1 MSRPADPNAKIDLLR
16 AAEEVFLEH
25 GLEKARIE
33 DITARAGRSKGAF
46 YLHFESKEEA
56 FRQIVETFVAR
67 LSGCIDAANDVHI
80 TAAGDPESFLQRC
93 AEIDLEIL
101 DFMWQNRGV
110 VQLML
115 EGGGS
120 IDFNY
125 LIDEF
130 AERSRQNTKRLLA
143 WGAEHGLYRADLD
156 FEVASLVMSGA
167 YDRIVRDLVRR
178 DRKPDLRALVTGL
191 QKMLLVGAASGRV
204 RELIDSKVRNRGK
217 RA

>member
-1 MSRPADPNAKIDLLR
+1 MSRPPDPNAKIDLLR

-46 YLHFESKEEA
+46 YLHFDSKEEA

-67 LSGCIDAANDVHI
+67 LSGCIDAANDAFM
-80 TAAGDPESFLQRC
+80 TAVADPNNFLQRC
-93 AEIDLEIL
+93 GEIDHEIL
-101 DFMWQNRGV
+101 EFMWQNRGV

-120 IDFNY
+120 ADFNY

-130 AERSRQNTKRLLA
+130 AERSRQNTQRLLA
-143 WGAEHGLYRADLD
+143 WGSQHGIYRANLD
-156 FEVASLVMSGA
+156 VEVAALVISGA

-178 DRKPDLRALVTGL
+178 DRKPDLRLLVAEL
-191 QKMLLVGAASGRV
+191 QKMLLVGAASASI
-204 RELIDSKVRNRGK
+204 REVIDSKVKNRGK

>member
-16 AAEEVFLEH
+16 AAEEVFIEH
-25 GLEKARIE
+25 GLDKARIE

-46 YLHFESKEEA
+46 YLHFDSKEEA

-67 LSGCIDAANDVHI
+67 LSACIDSANDAFM
-80 TAAGDPESFLQRC
+80 TAAGEPNDFLQRC

-101 DFMWQNRGV
+101 EFMWQNRGV

-120 IDFNY
+120 ADFGY

-130 AERSRQNTKRLLA
+130 AERSRENTKRLLQ
-143 WGAEHGLYRADLD
+143 W
-156 FEVASLVMSGA
+156 
-167 YDRIVRDLVRR
+167 
-178 DRKPDLRALVTGL
+178 
-191 QKMLLVGAASGRV
+191 
-204 RELIDSKVRNRGK
+204 
-217 RA
+217 

>member
-1 MSRPADPNAKIDLLR
+1 MSRPPDPNAKIDLLR
-16 AAEEVFLEH
+16 AAEEVFLDC

-67 LSGCIDAANDVHI
+67 LSSCIDAANDAFM
-80 TAAGDPESFLQRC
+80 TAASDPDNFLARC
-93 AEIDLEIL
+93 GEIDLEIL
-101 DFMWQNRGV
+101 EFMWQNRGV

-120 IDFNY
+120 ADFGY

-130 AERSRQNTKRLLA
+130 AERSRQNTKRLLQ
-143 WGAEHGLYRADLD
+143 WGAEH
-156 FEVASLVMSGA
+156 
-167 YDRIVRDLVRR
+167 
-178 DRKPDLRALVTGL
+178 
-191 QKMLLVGAASGRV
+191 
-204 RELIDSKVRNRGK
+204 
-217 RA
+217 